1 MAFFKNIFSLH
12 KKNKIKRTCLKKK
25 KKFYI
30 LKNVKYDV
38 FRKYILINFSYFY
51 LF

>member
-1 MAFFKNIFSLH
+1 MFEK
-12 KKNKIKRTCLKKK
+12 KKN
-25 KKFYI
+25 FYI